1 MFSADDRLVAVSVQK
16 SSRRE
21 GTMPSMRRSIVI
33 ILAIVLSVSC
43 SKEKTTPAPATA
55 GAPTATTSTQ
65 AATPQPP
72 TMTPA
77 PASTAKKVDAT
88 YAGAMQWFR
97 GTKGFHF
104 LLDEN
109 GRRAEGDLS
118 RATIGRERVRFSA
131 EGGEWLGIARKTGVH
146 WYRRNGSGW
155 TAEKAPPE
163 LANSVWQ
170 RTTMAFD
177 PMKKE
182 GEAQADGSEPID
194 GVPHNRFRFTNAN
207 TGDVHQL
214 SVSTTKGNIAKL
226 KIESRFTPAT
236 LTITRPDEA
245 VNIEDPGK

>member
-1 MFSADDRLVAVSVQK
+1 
-16 SSRRE
+16 
-21 GTMPSMRRSIVI
+21 MRRSIVI
-33 ILAIVLSVSC
+33 ILGIVLSASC
-43 SKEKTTPAPATA
+43 SKEKTTPASATA
-55 GAPTATTSTQ
+55 GTSTATTSTQ

-72 TMTPA
+72 MTPS

-88 YAGAMQWFR
+88 YAGGMQWFR

-109 GRRAEGDLS
+109 GRRAEGDLA
-118 RATIGRERVRFSA
+118 RANIGQERVRFTA
-131 EGGEWLGIARKTGVH
+131 DGGEWLGISRKTGVH

-155 TAEKAPPE
+155 TVDKAPPE
-163 LANSVWQ
+163 IANSVWQ
-170 RTTMAFD
+170 RTTLAFD

>member
-1 MFSADDRLVAVSVQK
+1 
-16 SSRRE
+16 
-21 GTMPSMRRSIVI
+21 MPSMRRSIVI
-33 ILAIVLSVSC
+33 ILGIVLFVSC
-43 SKEKTTPAPATA
+43 SKEKTAPVP
-55 GAPTATTSTQ
+55 GATATTSTQ
-65 AATPQPP
+65 ASTSQPP
-72 TMTPA
+72 VMTPA
-77 PASTAKKVDAT
+77 PASTTKKVDAS

-104 LLDEN
+104 ILDEN
-109 GRRAEGDLS
+109 GRRAEGDLA
-118 RATIGRERVRFSA
+118 RATIGQERVRFSA
-131 EGGEWLGIARKTGVH
+131 DGSEWLGIARKTGVH

-182 GEAQADGSEPID
+182 GEAQADGSESID

-226 KIESRFTPAT
+226 KVESRFTPAT